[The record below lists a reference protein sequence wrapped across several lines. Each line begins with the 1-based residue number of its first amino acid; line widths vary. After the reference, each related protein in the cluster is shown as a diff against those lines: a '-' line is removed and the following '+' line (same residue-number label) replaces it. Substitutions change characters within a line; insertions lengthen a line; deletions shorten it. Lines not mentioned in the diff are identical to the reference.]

1 MMTSIRRHTVSLV
14 LCLPVLACAKDRMGE
29 TDTTQ
34 SPEPATSLAPAPALT
49 PASRE
54 LETPKK
60 LALEVVTASPEGFMV
75 TSTIVSG
82 EKDALLIDAQFTLA
96 DAKKVAD
103 RVTALNRTL
112 TTVYVTHAHPD
123 HYFGFP
129 AIKERFPNA
138 RLVALAET
146 VTEIEKTWQ
155 AKVNE
160 WKPMYKD
167 GITSKPIVPEPL
179 AGRSLELEGQKLD
192 IVGAQQGD
200 DASNSYVWIAS
211 LKTIVAGDIAYD
223 SVFPWTA
230 ETTPE
235 GRKAWSGT
243 LDRLIAMKPERL
255 VPGHQKPEQTQDP
268 ASLTF
273 TKEYL
278 AAYDQALLGSKTAA
292 ELEQKMKAKYP
303 SAALDVIVKIG
314 AEAAFKK
321 PGAAAVPKASE
332 PKTAEPKSPGAP

>member
-1 MMTSIRRHTVSLV
+1 MMTRIRRHTVPLA
-14 LCLPVLACAKDRMGE
+14 LCLPLLACAKERMGDSE
-29 TDTTQ
+29 TTQ
-34 SPEPATSLAPAPALT
+34 APEPAASLAPQSELT
-49 PASRE
+49 PASRT
-54 LETPKK
+54 LEAPKK
-60 LALEVVTASPEGFMV
+60 LALEVVTASPEGFLV

-82 EKDALLIDAQFTLA
+82 EKDAVLIDAQFTLA

-103 RVTALNRTL
+103 RVAAGNKTL
-112 TTVYVTHAHPD
+112 TLVYVTHAHPD

-138 RLVALAET
+138 RLVALPDT

-155 AKVNE
+155 AKVNQ
-160 WKPMYKD
+160 WKPTYKD

-179 AGRSLELEGQKLD
+179 AARSLDLEGQKLD
-192 IVGAQQGD
+192 IVGGLQGD
-200 DASNSYVWIAS
+200 DANNSYVWIPS
-211 LKTIVAGDIAYD
+211 LKTVVAGDIVYD
-223 SVFPWTA
+223 AVFPWTA

-235 GRKAWSGT
+235 SRKAWSGT
-243 LDRLIAMKPERL
+243 LDRLIAMRPERL

-268 ASLTF
+268 AALTF

-278 AAYDQALLGSKTAA
+278 AGYDVALAGSKTAA

-303 SAALDVIVKIG
+303 TAALDVIVKIG

-321 PGAAAVPKASE
+321 PGAAAAPK
-332 PKTAEPKSPGAP
+332 P